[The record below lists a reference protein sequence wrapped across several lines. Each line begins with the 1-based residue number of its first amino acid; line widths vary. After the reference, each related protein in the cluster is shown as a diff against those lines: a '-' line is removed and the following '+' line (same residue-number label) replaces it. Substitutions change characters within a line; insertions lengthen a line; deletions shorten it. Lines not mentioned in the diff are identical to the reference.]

1 MSTQS
6 NTQSSTHGKAS
17 LSFPSDTELVVSRD
31 FAYPPELVWRASTTP
46 EIVKQWWGIAPRDQ
60 FVVCD
65 IDLRVGGSWRYVF
78 RDEQG
83 NEDGFSG
90 RFLEIDA
97 PHRSVQTEQYEP
109 MPGSEHTVTVTYE
122 DNGQGGT
129 RLSSHHE
136 YPSQEMRDG
145 HIASGMEYGMNITFD
160 HLDDV
165 LPTL

>member
-1 MSTQS
+1 MTTQPSTT
-6 NTQSSTHGKAS
+6 NGNKVT

-31 FAYPPELVWRASTTP
+31 FAYPPELVWQASTTP

-90 RFLEIDA
+90 RFLELDA

-109 MPGSEHTVTVTYE
+109 MPGS
-122 DNGQGGT
+122 
-129 RLSSHHE
+129 
-136 YPSQEMRDG
+136 
-145 HIASGMEYGMNITFD
+145 AST
-160 HLDDV
+160 
-165 LPTL
+165 P

>member
-1 MSTQS
+1 MTTQPSTT
-6 NTQSSTHGKAS
+6 NGNKVT

-31 FAYPPELVWRASTTP
+31 FAYPPELVWQASTTP

-65 IDLRVGGSWRYVF
+65 IDLRLGGSWRYVF

-83 NEDGFSG
+83 NEDVFSG
-90 RFLEIDA
+90 RFLELEA

-129 RLSSHHE
+129 RLSSHHQ
-136 YPSQEMRDG
+136 YASQEMRDC
-145 HIASGMEYGMNITFD
+145 HVASGMEYGMNITFD

>member
-1 MSTQS
+1 MTTQPSTTND
-6 NTQSSTHGKAS
+6 NTVT

-31 FAYPPELVWRASTTP
+31 FAYPPELVWQAS
-46 EIVKQWWGIAPRDQ
+46 
-60 FVVCD
+60 VVCD

-90 RFLEIDA
+90 RFLELDA

-109 MPGSEHTVTVTYE
+109 MPGTEHSVTVTYE

-129 RLSSHHE
+129 RLSSHHR
-136 YPSQEMRDG
+136 YASQEMRDG
-145 HIASGMEYGMNITFD
+145 HVASGMEYGMNITFD
-160 HLDDV
+160 HLDEV